1 MKVIDE
7 IAENTYSSTTL
18 AEALTDTKYRDGIIY
33 LSVPLY
39 CYQQG
44 TIRPLP
50 GLSPMIHNPLNVL
63 V

>member
-33 LSVPLY
+33 LSVPL
-39 CYQQG
+39 
-44 TIRPLP
+44 
-50 GLSPMIHNPLNVL
+50 
-63 V
+63 